1 MTYKTIKNI
10 EQVIIKEKKSKFIG
24 YAYNVENEQ
33 EIKEKLETIKIEH
46 SKATHHCYAYK
57 LGLDNTNF
65 RANDDGEPTG
75 TAGKPIL
82 NQINSLELTNCLVV
96 VVRYFGGIKLGT
108 SGLIDAYKLCAKETL
123 ALTEIIEKDIQI
135 KYQFCSNFNDS
146 IAVYDFLKRY
156 KINFQQDIID
166 DEIEFIVNLKTEQQ
180 LLFEEFLKQQN
191 LLFKIL

>member
-108 SGLIDAYKLCAKETL
+108 SGLIDAYKLCTKETL
-123 ALTEIIEKDIQI
+123 ALTEIIEKDLQI
-135 KYQFCSNFNDS
+135 RYQFYSNYNSS
-146 IAVYDFLKRY
+146 IVVYDFLKRH